1 MRGAYGKPYGLSARV
16 KINQVMFS
24 IRTTLKGEDAACEAL
39 RKVRLRTRLSMRRN
53 IPYARSSTAQNDWT
67 RLTSSEFWSPFLF
80 LTLLV
85 LFLTLCRTSTLLLAV
100 YWCGQCKAKF
110 PGRQLVYVSRN
121 WGFTPFPKDVFM
133 AGRQM
138 TQEGKIE
145 WKGAEGIIKGDGV
158 GTKFASKK
166 SVRLSKMGIWHKSS
180 GDNADRP
187 SDAMRLNWCL

>member
-1 MRGAYGKPYGLSARV
+1 MICEKTPDCVGA
-16 KINQVMFS
+16 
-24 IRTTLKGEDAACEAL
+24 AAL
-39 RKVRLRTRLSMRRN
+39 QS
-53 IPYARSSTAQNDWT
+53 
-67 RLTSSEFWSPFLF
+67 
-80 LTLLV
+80 
-85 LFLTLCRTSTLLLAV
+85 
-100 YWCGQCKAKF
+100 KAKF

-166 SVRLSKMGIWHKSS
+166 SVRLSKMGIWHPSS
-180 GDNADRP
+180 GDQQDRP
-187 SDAMRLNWCL
+187 SDAMRLNWTL